1 MADEMA
7 HFHKLIHRKKILM
20 AKFSVNWDK
29 FTVLKK
35 HDVDRDAPYLWVIGV
50 LVDVNTLSSKNFVIR
65 KPSGHD
71 NLGGKFKKGE
81 STAVPKKLN
90 IDVEV
95 KPILGFA
102 VCGVVVIAWENAMTT
117 DRVIANAYDAAADAI
132 NDFIKKRVESAN
144 LESPTEGELNTL
156 AAQIE
161 EDVRQTIRDGWTIFQ
176 LIADHN
182 IGPANCLLFL
192 QEPATKELNFRFTK
206 KTTDYRLQG
215 ELNYTL

>member
-1 MADEMA
+1 
-7 HFHKLIHRKKILM
+7 
-20 AKFSVNWDK
+20 
-29 FTVLKK
+29 
-35 HDVDRDAPYLWVIGV
+35 
-50 LVDVNTLSSKNFVIR
+50 
-65 KPSGHD
+65 
-71 NLGGKFKKGE
+71 
-81 STAVPKKLN
+81 
-90 IDVEV
+90 
-95 KPILGFA
+95 
-102 VCGVVVIAWENAMTT
+102 VVVIAWENAMTT
-117 DRVIANAYDAAADAI
+117 DRVIADAYDAAADAI